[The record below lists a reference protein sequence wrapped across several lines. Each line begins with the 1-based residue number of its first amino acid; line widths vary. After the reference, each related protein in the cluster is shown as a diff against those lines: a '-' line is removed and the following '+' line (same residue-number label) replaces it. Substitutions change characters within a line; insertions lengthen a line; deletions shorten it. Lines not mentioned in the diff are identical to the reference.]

1 MYINP
6 KFSVID
12 GHVDTV
18 YQLPKDKRIFSERNE
33 KGHYD
38 LPRMIEGKIQAA
50 LFAIYPTSTMNYILK
65 SLDNWFKL
73 VKDPINMLI

>member
-18 YQLPKDKRIFSERNE
+18 YLLPKEKRIFSERNE

-38 LPRMIEGKIQAA
+38 LPRMTEGNVQAA
-50 LFAIYPTSTMNYILK
+50 LFAIYPSS
-65 SLDNWFKL
+65 SLNFL
-73 VKDPINMLI
+73 